1 MVGDVMVGNNFIMGR
16 TQKVVVCGARG
27 CGKTSILEK
36 VIYDNNGVRIKILV
50 IIQVLIFCLLQPFSA
65 TVEDVYVANIETD
78 RGTKEKI
85 RFYDT
90 AGIDTLEKETVPKHL
105 VSAADGFIIVYSV
118 EDRASY
124 QLAES
129 IRREIKANS
138 DKKDLVVLVLGTKV
152 DLAESRKVE
161 TVQALNWAS
170 SEKVRLAEV
179 SSLDRHSLYEPFMYL
194 ASRLNPPPNKS
205 ALAQITSTI
214 KRERNKTE
222 QD

>member
-1 MVGDVMVGNNFIMGR
+1 MVGNNFMMGR

-36 VIYDNNGVRIKILV
+36 VIYDNNGVSGSRTGSVILYV
-50 IIQVLIFCLLQPFSA
+50 LLQPFSA

-90 AGIDTLEKETVPKHL
+90 AGVDTVDKETVPKHL
-105 VSAADGFIIVYSV
+105 VTAADGFIIVYSV

-129 IRREIKANS
+129 IRKEIKSNS

-214 KRERNKTE
+214 KRDRNKTD